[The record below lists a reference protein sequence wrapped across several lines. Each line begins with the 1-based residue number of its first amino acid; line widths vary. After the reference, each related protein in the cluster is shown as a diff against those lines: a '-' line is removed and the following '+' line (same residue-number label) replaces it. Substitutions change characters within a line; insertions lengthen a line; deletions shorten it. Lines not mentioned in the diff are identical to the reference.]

1 MKRRLPANLSSAAS
15 QISEALGP
23 DRVAQIVGRSPTLV
37 YKWADPELAYFP
49 NLQQA
54 LELDSAFV
62 ATGHG
67 VPPFLTAYA
76 TLLKQRTASVAPR
89 KSDAL
94 SEAVAI
100 VNVACEILSEVS
112 GQVQMATST
121 ATAKSVGRCGIC
133 ENLRKLGELQSA
145 LTWKMEFSETEL
157 ACPLNRQNASD
168 IECVIGR
175 NPTSPSTP

>member
-23 DRVAQIVGRSPTLV
+23 ERVAQLVGRSPTLV
-37 YKWADPELAYFP
+37 YKWADPDLAYFP

-62 ATGHG
+62 AAGHG
-67 VPPFLTAYA
+67 APPFLTAYA
-76 TLLKQRTASVAPR
+76 TLLKLRTATMPQR

-112 GQVQMATST
+112 GQ
-121 ATAKSVGRCGIC
+121 
-133 ENLRKLGELQSA
+133 LQA
-145 LTWKMEFSETEL
+145 
-157 ACPLNRQNASD
+157 
-168 IECVIGR
+168 
-175 NPTSPSTP
+175 

>member
-23 DRVAQIVGRSPTLV
+23 ERVAQLVGRSPTLV
-37 YKWADPELAYFP
+37 YKWADPDLAYFP

-62 ATGHG
+62 AAGHG
-67 VPPFLTAYA
+67 APPFLTAYA
-76 TLLKQRTASVAPR
+76 TLLKLRTATMPQR

-112 GQVQMATST
+112 GQLQASTMAGPP
-121 ATAKSVGRCGIC
+121 KSVGRCGIC

-145 LTWKMEFSETEL
+145 LSWKMEFSDSEV
-157 ACPLNRQNASD
+157 ACPLRRRNAVD
-168 IECVIGR
+168 VECSIGKQ
-175 NPTSPSTP
+175 PTT